1 MIFYALSLGCH
12 WWDPT
17 MCSNATILLTYYQAL
32 TQSNFRK
39 IFGLKC
45 VTKITTFSHWNCT
58 VKYLNL
64 ANISVLAF
72 LIFQRMCLKSEV
84 LMVVTPAAQN
94 HIKKHYEMHY
104 SDYIG
109 SSFISSCLPL
119 VNVQY
124 TYSSC
129 KLSCWSTP
137 RHYYYKKHHQPIYIT
152 SPYVIAVDIW
162 LLFKEQFHS
171 TLCTILPLPP
181 LPSTEKS
188 FDILLCSLNWKPD
201 NWNELYFLS

>member
-1 MIFYALSLGCH
+1 
-12 WWDPT
+12 
-17 MCSNATILLTYYQAL
+17 
-32 TQSNFRK
+32 
-39 IFGLKC
+39 
-45 VTKITTFSHWNCT
+45 
-58 VKYLNL
+58 
-64 ANISVLAF
+64 
-72 LIFQRMCLKSEV
+72 MCLNEV

-119 VNVQY
+119 VNVLY

-129 KLSCWSTP
+129 KLSCWNTP

-188 FDILLCSLNWKPD
+188 FGNLLIFCSVHLIESPIIGMNCILIIVIAAAASKD
-201 NWNELYFLS
+201 NSYP